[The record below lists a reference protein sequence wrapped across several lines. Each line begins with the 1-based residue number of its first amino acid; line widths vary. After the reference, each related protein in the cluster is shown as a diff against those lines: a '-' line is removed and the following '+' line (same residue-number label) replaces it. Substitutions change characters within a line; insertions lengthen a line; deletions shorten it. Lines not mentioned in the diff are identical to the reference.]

1 MARGEGCTRA
11 RTVSVWGQRRNYK
24 NLLCPESF
32 SEFLT
37 ASQFLLSKKTWRL
50 YYRKKRSFGSNWTY
64 SPSKTFM
71 SVTLICLLSSFPII
85 FISCKAERLSL
96 PLFRFRT
103 LQQFKK
109 KKKKRRFTSIRFSQL
124 QKNSALRANGRGVE
138 NTSTSAARYQP
149 QD

>member
-1 MARGEGCTRA
+1 MCVHGTRRRLHSCTHCECLG
-11 RTVSVWGQRRNYK
+11 SK
-24 NLLCPESF
+24 EEF

-85 FISCKAERLSL
+85 FISCKTERLSL

-109 KKKKRRFTSIRFSQL
+109 KKKKKRRFTSIRFSLL
-124 QKNSALRANGRGVE
+124 QKNSALRANARGVE
-138 NTSTSAARYQP
+138 TPAHLPRVTSHKTESKIK
-149 QD
+149 